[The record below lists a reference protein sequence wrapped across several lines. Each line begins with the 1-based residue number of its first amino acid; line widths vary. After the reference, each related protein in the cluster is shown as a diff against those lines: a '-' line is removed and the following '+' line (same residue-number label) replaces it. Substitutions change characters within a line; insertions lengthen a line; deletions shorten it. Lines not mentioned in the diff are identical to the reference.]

1 MNYNAQKIYEKT
13 DGYCHICHKKLS
25 LINYGKNGKRGAWHV
40 DHSVPKAKGGTD
52 HVNNLYPACIGCN
65 TSKGANSTN
74 SARAQNGIT
83 RAPLSRKKKK
93 ELQSQNT
100 ITGGIIGGAVGAFLG
115 PAGILVGTL
124 IGATIGNNN
133 SPKR

>member
-1 MNYNAQKIYEKT
+1 MGHNTKKIYEKT

-25 LINYGKNGKRGAWHV
+25 LINYGKNGERGAWHV
-40 DHSVPKAKGGTD
+40 DHSIPKVKGGTD
-52 HVNNLYPACIGCN
+52 HMNNLYPACISCD

-74 SARAQNGIT
+74 SARAKNGIT
-83 RAPLSRKKKK
+83 IAPFSRKKKK

-115 PAGILVGTL
+115 PAGVIVGTV